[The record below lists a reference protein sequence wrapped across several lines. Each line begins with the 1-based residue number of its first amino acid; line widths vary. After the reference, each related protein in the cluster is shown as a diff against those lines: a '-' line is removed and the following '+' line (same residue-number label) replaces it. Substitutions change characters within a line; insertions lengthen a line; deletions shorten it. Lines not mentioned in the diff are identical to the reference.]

1 MRSKFSGPGSRSD
14 AHCNRRAGILTSV
27 RPAVAYTGRIIKGD
41 TSADLPPLF
50 RANVA
55 GSAWTFEATDGFR
68 KHLLRQ
74 PEHDLRKKDHE
85 RDRNQEDAIDRQR
98 RAQRLRESDPHK
110 L

>member
-1 MRSKFSGPGSRSD
+1 MRSKSSAPASRSD
-14 AHCNRRAGILTSV
+14 AHCNHRTEILTCFRQAVVYTEGILK
-27 RPAVAYTGRIIKGD
+27 RHK
-41 TSADLPPLF
+41 SASKLL
-50 RANVA
+50 RADVA
-55 GSAWTFEATDGFR
+55 GSAWTFEAADGFR

-85 RDRNQEDAIDRQR
+85 RDRDQEDAIDWQR